1 MARLAC
7 LLPTF
12 LGLLSLTG
20 TLAAAPPLHEQI
32 DSHIAASAGGA
43 LNPAASD
50 AEFVRRIYLDLAGR
64 IPTRDETLRFLA
76 DTSPDKRTKLIDDLL
91 ASPQY
96 AAHMTSVF
104 HVMLTERLGE
114 HADWQAWLT
123 ESLAANKPW
132 DQMCRE
138 MLAPHNDETDPAR
151 GAGFFI
157 SKRLENYGQNPVD
170 HPALVR
176 DVGRLL
182 LGVDLQCAQ
191 CHDHPQIDDYKQID
205 YQGLYAYF
213 ANVSLRSGTKF
224 PAVQEKLAKK
234 VEFQSVFVSGKHEVA
249 LRLPFGMETAI
260 PDFEAGQ
267 EFVTPP
273 DRKTNNPGVL
283 KFSSLQTLSS
293 DLPQPTTP
301 GFSKNIVN
309 RLWWLMLGRGL
320 VHPLDL
326 HHSANKPSHPELLEA
341 LSTEFA
347 ARQYDIKWLLREIAL
362 SDTYQRSSL
371 LPEDSRDIAET
382 SYRVAIEKGLSPEQM
397 ARSLWTATGPWTD
410 DKPFADLQTRCV
422 KALAQP
428 PREPETD
435 FAPSVKGALFL
446 SHDSLLLSLLE
457 PQAGN
462 LIDRLQKLDTAEA
475 AAKELYLTV
484 FSREPSDDERQAF
497 VQQWNSTD
505 ERDRL
510 LKDYVWAML
519 SSNEFAINH

>member
-1 MARLAC
+1 MRY
-7 LLPTF
+7 LLTVAAI
-12 LGLLSLTG
+12 LWAMLLTCP
-20 TLAAAPPLHEQI
+20 ANAQEPLHQQI
-32 DSHIAASAGGA
+32 DMHIAAKADGA

-64 IPTRDETLRFLA
+64 IPTRDETQRFLA
-76 DTSPDKRTKLIDDLL
+76 DTSPDKRVKLIDELL
-91 ASPQY
+91 VSPQY
-96 AAHMTSVF
+96 AAHMASVF

-123 ESLAANKPW
+123 ESFAANKPW

-138 MLAPHNDETDPAR
+138 MLAPHSDEADPAR
-151 GAGFFI
+151 GAGFFL

-213 ANVSLRSGTKF
+213 ANVSLRSGVKF
-224 PAVQEKLAKK
+224 PAVQEKLAQK

-260 PDFEAGQ
+260 PAFEKGQ
-267 EFVTPP
+267 EFVTLP
-273 DRKTNNPGVL
+273 DRKTNHPGVL

-309 RLWWLMLGRGL
+309 RLWWHMQGRGL

-326 HHSANKPSHPELLEA
+326 HHSANKPSHPELLET
-341 LSTEFA
+341 LSNEFA
-347 ARQYDIKWLLREIAL
+347 ARQYDIQWLLREIAL
-362 SDTYQRSSL
+362 SDTYQRSSV
-371 LPEDSRDIAET
+371 LPADSRDIALT

-410 DKPFADLQTRCV
+410 DKLLTDLQTRCV

-435 FAPSVKGALFL
+435 FAPGVKGALFL

-475 AAKELYLTV
+475 AAKELYLAV
-484 FSREPSDDERQAF
+484 YSREPSDDERQAF
-497 VQQWNSTD
+497 VERWHATE

-510 LKDYVWAML
+510 LKDYLWAML